1 MLSMIE
7 QLSLSVSNQA
17 IDIMA
22 RLMERCVIIITIII
36 ILVVAI
42 D

>member
-22 RLMERCVIIITIII
+22 RLMERYVIIIII
-36 ILVVAI
+36 VVVI